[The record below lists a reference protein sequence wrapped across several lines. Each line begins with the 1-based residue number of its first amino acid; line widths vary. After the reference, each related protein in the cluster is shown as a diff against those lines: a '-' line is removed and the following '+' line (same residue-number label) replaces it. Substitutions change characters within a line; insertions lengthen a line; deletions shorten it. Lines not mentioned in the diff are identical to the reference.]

1 MGPASEAK
9 VAQISHTVTLNR
21 LLDMGPACQRHTPLF
36 NILQTSPY
44 NFIGTPFNQKHK
56 RNQLHGFGLRKYM
69 RRAAVRLAHV
79 SRRRRGGA
87 PSGSG
92 ERCLRRSKLWRL
104 GTAAGAQPP

>member
-44 NFIGTPFNQKHK
+44 NFTGTPFNQKTK
-56 RNQLHGFGLRKYM
+56 SNQHTWIWAAHAAKQRSITPAMGL
-69 RRAAVRLAHV
+69 V
-79 SRRRRGGA
+79 SNGA
-87 PSGSG
+87 
-92 ERCLRRSKLWRL
+92 E
-104 GTAAGAQPP
+104 Q